1 MQKEP
6 YVSYLCPVQSTS
18 YRIQKAWSPPCTIT
32 SLLPLKY
39 SIDMANSLQSGK
51 QCPCGHED
59 HESLCLKIQRLSQNL
74 FIEQYRCSRYLQI
87 YQVLIKQGIR
97 IYLYSQ
103 KEINIKKL
111 FRSLLVPSGLCCFF
125 FFSFVSKQCL
135 LEEKHC
141 CCIFQNKVLQ
151 LLMQTL
157 IKCTSLNL
165 IFAGV
170 SCHFLTETVR
180 QTST

>member
-1 MQKEP
+1 M
-6 YVSYLCPVQSTS
+6 
-18 YRIQKAWSPPCTIT
+18 
-32 SLLPLKY
+32 
-39 SIDMANSLQSGK
+39 
-51 QCPCGHED
+51 
-59 HESLCLKIQRLSQNL
+59 
-74 FIEQYRCSRYLQI
+74 
-87 YQVLIKQGIR
+87 
-97 IYLYSQ
+97 
-103 KEINIKKL
+103 
-111 FRSLLVPSGLCCFF
+111 FRSLLVPSGLCCF

-180 QTST
+180 QTSTWHLQIFHIVFFLWYRLLYHQKRGSYTGAAARAGRQCNGWKYNKLLLTTVSISLNLWLVGS